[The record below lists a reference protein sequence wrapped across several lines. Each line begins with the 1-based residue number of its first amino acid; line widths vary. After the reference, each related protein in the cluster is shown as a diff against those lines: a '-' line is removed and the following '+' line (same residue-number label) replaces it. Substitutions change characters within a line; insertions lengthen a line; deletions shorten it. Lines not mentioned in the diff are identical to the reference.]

1 LPIHTEHPSLISLAR
16 KAQHQDKEAMLAILQ
31 RFQPKIE
38 RSLYQTSYEE
48 REDLR
53 QHLCL
58 KVMEAVHNYRVQP
71 APSFWELYQVTE
83 IARESPR
90 L

>member
-1 LPIHTEHPSLISLAR
+1 LPIHDTKPSVATLIR
-16 KAQHQDKEAMLAILQ
+16 QAQMQDKDAMLEILQ

-53 QHLCL
+53 QHLYL
-58 KVMEAVHNYRVQP
+58 KMVEAVQNYRVQP
-71 APSFWELYQVTE
+71 VPSFWELQKAAKKT
-83 IARESPR
+83 
-90 L
+90 